1 MRQPRQPFWKMSG
14 AGNDFIVLTE
24 PAAMPDAESIRSWCR
39 RGTSLGADGLI
50 VLSRAATGGGRARL
64 RMAYFNADGG
74 RADLCGNGSRC
85 AALLGFELGWA
96 RDRLDLET
104 DVGVLAAHRL
114 AEDRVRVDVPDPA
127 EPARRLD
134 LDETPAR
141 LETGLPVHGW
151 WLTVGVPHL
160 VLLLGEDSIRLDRL
174 DIAAHAPA
182 LRHHPA
188 LGDAGANVDFVRPL
202 DDLLELRT
210 WERGVEGE
218 TLACGSGAVAAAL
231 VAAQLGVARLPCA
244 VRVRSGEVLRIGRGE
259 QPAGPGGVTG
269 KGALWQEGPAA
280 VIARGDLY

>member
-1 MRQPRQPFWKMSG
+1 
-14 AGNDFIVLTE
+14 
-24 PAAMPDAESIRSWCR
+24 MPDAESIRSWCR

-85 AALLGFELGWA
+85 AALLVFELAWS

-174 DIAAHAPA
+174 DIADHATTPLSATPA
-182 LRHHPA
+182 PTSISSGPWTTCSSCAPGNAASRARPSPA
-188 LGDAGANVDFVRPL
+188 ARARSRRRWSPRSWASQGCRAQC
-202 DDLLELRT
+202 
-210 WERGVEGE
+210 
-218 TLACGSGAVAAAL
+218 ACAVARCCASAA
-231 VAAQLGVARLPCA
+231 ASSPQARAESQGRARCG
-244 VRVRSGEVLRIGRGE
+244 RRDLRR
-259 QPAGPGGVTG
+259 
-269 KGALWQEGPAA
+269 
-280 VIARGDLY
+280 